1 MTRGDFPNVRTVAE
15 VETLAWLL
23 RWRAARR
30 PEQVGHVFLA
40 EDGAETPLT
49 YGELDLRAR
58 AIAVRLRRAGLA
70 EGDRALLLYPPGAD
84 FLAAFFGCL
93 YAGVVAVPTFPPD
106 PFRLDRTLPRLL
118 ATVTDADPRAALTV
132 TPLLPL
138 AGSLPGRMAWIAT
151 DAPASDAAEWRPPEA
166 TASSTAVLQY
176 TSGST
181 AEPKGVILSH
191 GNLLHNSRLI
201 HEFFGTTADSRGMS
215 WLPPYHDMGLI
226 GGLLQP
232 LYAGF
237 PVWLMSPLD
246 FLRRPLSWLET
257 LSRVGVT
264 VSGGPNFAYDLC
276 VRKTTASERDR
287 LDLSSWRVAFN
298 GAEPVR
304 RATLERFADAF
315 APAGFSKESFLPCYG
330 LAEATLIVTGGFA
343 SSVDDSADDSVDD
356 SADDRVG
363 SGRSAPDQSVEIVD
377 PGTCRPCPPG
387 QVGEIWVRGPSVAG
401 GYWGRPDLSREVF
414 QARLASGSGYLRSGD
429 LGFLRDGELVVT
441 GRIKD
446 LIIIRGRNHY
456 PQDLE
461 ATAERAHPA
470 VRPGGVAAFLVE
482 DRLALVYELAR
493 DAGDVDIAAVS
504 SSIRHR
510 VAEEHGVNAGLVVAI
525 PAGALPKTTSGK
537 VRRDACRQRLLAGD
551 LPEIGRSESDPD
563 ATDVSA
569 AVTREELLAMP
580 GDRRAGAVQDYLRAR
595 LAVLCA
601 VPADDLTPDLP
612 LLAAGLDSLGAQQL
626 RQEVETELGLRLP
639 LADILSGAALSEVA
653 TRIAASAD
661 GEAVPDPH
669 TTAPAAPGTTT
680 RLTPGQRTLWFLQ
693 QLAPEST
700 AHTTVAAFRLSGP
713 LDPLG
718 LRAAF
723 DALVSRH
730 DALRAAFA
738 GKDGEPVRVTLPN
751 LPGAFEHVEVDGL
764 DDEALRARLAED
776 AHRPFDLASG
786 PLVRLRLYR
795 RASDEHVVLVTA
807 HHIVTDFW
815 STMILGR
822 ELAALYTERAGGPP
836 AELAPPGADVM
847 DVLAW
852 QDALLSGP
860 AGRELDRYWSRRIG
874 EGAPPL
880 ELASWNAHNASD
892 RGQARHFTIDSALIG
907 RLKRCAAAEG
917 VTLNVLLLAGFQ
929 ALLHRLTGQDDIVV
943 GTPVAARTGPGF
955 AEIVGYLMNPV
966 PIRSRAD
973 GRLTFRHLLKE
984 TRSQVIGAIEHQ
996 SLPSALLAERH
1007 ARRGL
1012 FQTMFVFN
1020 QPNAADLARFPAVLL
1035 GHAGV
1040 RRAFGGGLV
1049 AESLPVEPRQS
1060 AFDVEVSLSE
1070 IDGEVR
1076 GLLRYRTSVFDG
1088 PGAERFAETFLTL
1101 LEAAAGDPETRLGTL
1116 LPATGAE
1123 RVRVLREWNA
1133 TDRAVDTST
1142 TVAELFERQAARTP
1156 DATAVVAGGER
1167 VSYRELD
1174 ERANQ
1179 LAHLLGERGVTP
1191 GARVGI
1197 YLDKGPA
1204 MVEALLAVVKAG
1216 ATYVPLD
1223 PLNPPER
1230 VATAFADASVTGVL
1244 SERALRDKLPE
1255 APVILLDVDRP
1266 EIRRQP
1272 TTPPRVKPSDTAY
1285 VIYTSGSTGT
1295 PKGVA
1300 VPHAALT
1307 NHTLHAAEMYGI
1319 SPADRILQFA
1329 SIGFDASAEEIYP
1342 ALAQGACLV
1351 LRTDRMLADPA
1362 GFLRACAAEAVTV
1375 LDLPTAFWHDLVGAL
1390 EDGEAVLPETLRLVI
1405 IGGERALPDRVAAW
1419 LGRAGDRVRLVNTY
1433 GPTEATIVATSGELT
1448 GAAAPIGRPIANTR
1462 AYVLD
1467 EACRPVRAGVVGEL
1481 YLGGIGLAHGYLD
1494 RPALTAERFVADP
1507 FGPAGG
1513 RLYRTGD
1520 LVRHLPDGSLA
1531 FVARADRQIKLN
1543 GYRVEL
1549 GEIESALR
1557 RLPGVADAAVI
1568 LREHLIAY
1576 VTPALPAEELRA
1588 SLRAVL
1594 PGYMVPAH
1602 YVPLAAL
1609 PRTVNGK
1616 IDYAGLPMADP
1627 VPVRERP
1634 AEPPRTPEERALA
1647 EIWRE
1652 VLGVPE
1658 VGRHDDFFAL
1668 GGHSLQ
1674 ATKVLARVADTLGLD
1689 LPLRAVFESPTLAAL
1704 AARLPGAAPT
1714 RSGPVPPAPRD
1725 QPLPLS
1731 FVQERIWF
1739 LQQVEPDSTNYNVP
1753 RAMRLYGKV
1762 NLETV
1767 TRALADLEVRHEIL
1781 RTTFPDFDGEPVQHV
1796 HEPRGIP
1803 VTTLDRTGLPEHER
1817 DAWIRDYILAAGQE
1831 PFDLAEGPLLRVSLV
1846 RLAAEE
1852 YVLVMVE
1859 HHMIHDGWAQGVFLR
1874 DFLELYE
1881 AHATGREPRLP
1892 ELPVQ
1897 YADFALWQR
1906 RAIAGERLTTLLD
1919 FWRGRLDGAPPLLRL
1934 TTDRPRP
1941 AESTLRGGE
1950 EVLVIEDG
1958 LARRLREL
1966 GRDHDATLFMTMFAV
1981 FAMLLYGDSRQ
1992 QDIVVG
1998 SGIAN
2003 RQRAELENLLGMM
2016 INTVLLRVDLSGD
2029 PAFPELLERVRDTC
2043 LEAYAHQDMPFEKLV
2058 QHLRPARSL
2067 SHTPL
2072 FQVMFS
2078 FLDTPMPRLRLP
2090 DVRLEVL
2097 NAHNRSAKFD
2107 LNAVIIPHAEDR
2119 FQDAGSGPREE
2130 TITVLLEYSTD
2141 LFDAATVRGMLDR
2154 YLTLLRAVVA
2164 RPGTSVAELVT
2175 GDGVLL

>member
-23 RWRAARR
+23 RWRATRR

-106 PFRLDRTLPRLL
+106 PLRLDRTLPRLL

-138 AGSLPGRMAWIAT
+138 AGSLPGQPAWIAT
-151 DAPASDAAEWRPPEA
+151 DADVSDAAEWRPPEA

-201 HEFFGTTADSRGMS
+201 HEFFGTTEDSRGMS

-298 GAEPVR
+298 GAEPIR

-315 APAGFSKESFLPCYG
+315 APAGFSKESFFPCYG

-343 SSVDDSADDSVDD
+343 SPVDDSVDD
-356 SADDRVG
+356 SVDDRVS
-363 SGRSAPDQSVEIVD
+363 SGRSASDQSVEIVD

-401 GYWGRPDLSREVF
+401 GYWARPDLSREVF
-414 QARLASGSGYLRSGD
+414 QAKLASGSGYLRSGD

-461 ATAERAHPA
+461 ATAERAHAA

-482 DRLALVYELAR
+482 DRPALVYELAR

-504 SSIRHR
+504 RSIRHR
-510 VAEEHGVNAGLVVAI
+510 VAEEHGVSAGLVVVL

-563 ATDVSA
+563 AMDVSA
-569 AVTREELLAMP
+569 AGLTREALLAMP

-595 LAVLCA
+595 LAALCA

-626 RQEVETELGLRLP
+626 QQDVETELGLRLP

-669 TTAPAAPGTTT
+669 TTAPAVPGTTT

-713 LDPLG
+713 LDPLP

-730 DALRAAFA
+730 DALRAAFT
-738 GKDGEPVRVTLPN
+738 GKDGEPVRVALPH

-836 AELAPPGADVM
+836 AELAPPGADVT

-852 QDALLSGP
+852 QDALLAGP

-880 ELASWNAHNASD
+880 ELASWHADNASD
-892 RGQARHFTIDSALIG
+892 RGQARHFRIDSALIG
-907 RLKRCAAAEG
+907 RLKRCAAEEG

-1049 AESLPVEPRQS
+1049 AESLPIEPRES

-1156 DATAVVAGGER
+1156 DALAVVAGGER

-1179 LAHLLGERGVTP
+1179 LAHLLGERGVSP
-1191 GARVGI
+1191 GTRVGI

-1204 MVEALLAVVKAG
+1204 MIEALLAVVKAG

-1255 APVILLDVDRP
+1255 APVILLDADRP

-1272 TTPPRVKPSDTAY
+1272 TTPPRMKPSDTAY

-1307 NHTLHAAEMYGI
+1307 NHTLHAAGMYGI

-1390 EDGEAVLPETLRLVI
+1390 EDGEAVLPETLRLVV

-1419 LGRAGDRVRLVNTY
+1419 RGRAGDRVRLVNTY

-1481 YLGGIGLAHGYLD
+1481 YLGGIGLAHGYLH

-1557 RLPGVADAAVI
+1557 RLPGVADAAVT

-1602 YVPLAAL
+1602 YVPLATL

-1627 VPVRERP
+1627 APVREGP

-1689 LPLRAVFESPTLAAL
+1689 LPLRAVFESPTLGAL

-1714 RSGPVPPAPRD
+1714 RSGPVPPALRD

-1852 YVLVMVE
+1852 YVLVVVE

-1897 YADFALWQR
+1897 YADFAHWQR

-1941 AESTLRGGE
+1941 AEPTLRGGE

-1992 QDIVVG
+1992 QDIVIG

-2078 FLDTPMPRLRLP
+2078 FLDTPMPRLQLP

-2164 RPGTSVAELVT
+2164 RPGMSVAELVT